1 MCGALHNSRML
12 EFRKPFGA
20 VHANVTVRLSI
31 RLSGSLLDRCESV
44 KLRLWIDGRERV
56 VEGQRAD
63 SDGCADFS
71 FIAVMPGHTGL
82 VWYYF
87 IIDASDGL
95 IYYGGRTGEG
105 ALYSYPPDS
114 YQITVYDQ
122 NYNTPEWFREG
133 VMYQIFPD
141 RFNRSACLGGL
152 GRISCHRALGR
163 KAVAHSVWNE
173 PPLYRP
179 LPGEKD
185 YDPCDFYGG
194 DFDGIREKLPYLKD
208 LGVTCIY
215 LNPVFESPS
224 NHRYNTADYM
234 RTDPVLGSEYDL
246 RRLAHEAKGYGI
258 RIMLDGVFSHTGDD
272 SVYFDRYGRYG
283 GTGAYSNC
291 DSPYRKWYSFE
302 RYPDDY
308 RCWWGFKTLPEIDE
322 TEPSYMEFI
331 GRVLERWAAIGLT
344 SWRID
349 VADELPDSFIK
360 MLRGAIKRNDPEG
373 VLLGEVWEDASNKHS
388 MGARREYVDGFE
400 LDSAM
405 GYPFRSA
412 VLDFLLGRTDA
423 YGLNQRLGSLCE
435 NYPEPFLYAQ
445 MNLLGSHDTV
455 RVLSALGGAPDRDA
469 LTRDQQAQ
477 YSLTEEQTLLGKRRL
492 ILAAVL
498 QASMPGVPCIYY
510 GDEAGVTG
518 MADPFNRTAFPWG
531 NEDKELFFAIRDIM
545 RLRAGSAALKRG
557 WYAMAPLCADAFA
570 IIRSHG
576 KDSVIA
582 AVNRAGHGIMAAVSS
597 DAFTEG
603 PHPGITPAD
612 GLYADVLSGN
622 HYSCREG
629 RIELALPPYSAA
641 LLKRER

>member
-1 MCGALHNSRML
+1 MRCALHNSRML

-20 VHANVTVRLSI
+20 VHPNGNVQLSI
-31 RLSGSLLDRCESV
+31 RLSGALLDRCISV
-44 KLRLWIDGRERV
+44 RLRLWVNGGERIV
-56 VEGQRAD
+56 DGQRKD
-63 SDGCADFS
+63 SCGCADFS
-71 FIAVMPGHTGL
+71 FTAVMPDHTGL

-87 IIDASDGL
+87 IIDTLDGA

-141 RFNRSACLGGL
+141 RFNRSADLGGI
-152 GRISCHRALGR
+152 GRIGYHRALGR
-163 KAVAHSVWNE
+163 KAFVHCGWAE
-173 PPLYRP
+173 PPVYLP

-208 LGVTCIY
+208 MGVTCIY

-234 RTDPVLGSEYDL
+234 RADPVLGSEDDL
-246 RRLAHEAKGYGI
+246 KRLVYEAKGYGI

-283 GTGAYSNC
+283 GIGAYLNC
-291 DSPYRKWYSFE
+291 DSPYRKWYCFE
-302 RYPDDY
+302 CYPDDY
-308 RCWWGFKTLPEIDE
+308 RCWWGFKTLPEINE
-322 TEPSYMEFI
+322 TEPSYMEFVS
-331 GRVLERWAAIGLT
+331 RVLTRWASIGLT

-360 MLRGAIKRNDPEG
+360 MLRSAIKRNDPEG

-412 VLDFLLGRTDA
+412 VLDFLLGRIDA

-455 RVLSALGGAPDRDA
+455 RILSALGGAPDRDT
-469 LTRDQQAQ
+469 LTREQQAK
-477 YSLTEEQTLLGKRRL
+477 YSLTGEQTLLGKRRL

-510 GDEAGVTG
+510 GDEAGVAG
-518 MADPFNRTAFPWG
+518 MADPFNRTTFPWG
-531 NEDKELFFAIRDIM
+531 NEDRELFSPIRDIM

-557 WYAMAPLCADAFA
+557 WYAMAPLCPDAFA

-576 KDSVIA
+576 KDSIVA
-582 AVNRAGHGIMAAVSS
+582 AVNRAGHEVKATVSPGMF
-597 DAFTEG
+597 AEG
-603 PHPGITPAD
+603 PHPGLTPSD
-612 GLYADVLSGN
+612 GLYVDVLSGN
-622 HYSCREG
+622 HYSCHEG
-629 RIELALPPYSAA
+629 CIELALPPCSAA
-641 LLKRER
+641 LLKQGR